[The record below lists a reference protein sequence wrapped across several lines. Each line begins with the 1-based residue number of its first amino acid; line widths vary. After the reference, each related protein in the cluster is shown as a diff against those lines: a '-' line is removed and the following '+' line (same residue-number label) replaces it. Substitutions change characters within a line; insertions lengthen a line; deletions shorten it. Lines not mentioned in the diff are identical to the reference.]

1 MKTSH
6 EDETKP
12 EQENDPSDTSTPSK
26 LDDSMFDEQEPQ
38 DWLDAEQE
46 VQRMLGIEDCDVTGV

>member
-1 MKTSH
+1 MKTSR
-6 EDETKP
+6 EDETRP
-12 EQENDPSDTSTPSK
+12 EQDSDPYPANALST

-46 VQRMLGIEDCDVTGV
+46 VQRMLGIEDWDVTGV